1 MYMRQMRQNDA
12 VNIFNEYIM
21 FWYKNPE
28 IWQYKQYILYPNSD
42 ITV

>member
-12 VNIFNEYIM
+12 VNIFNEYM